1 MSQTVLPNT
10 INYNDQLPTVSP
22 STQNFTQ
29 VLQPI
34 NGSQFG
40 QNQQIYIDIPSRGF
54 IDPQSIYIRY
64 KMNVTCQTA
73 NIAVDTVSVIG
84 CPVYT
89 PFVRVE
95 TYINSQQIDAVQDYN
110 VVAHSWSNL
119 FLGVNEKYG
128 NQFGFGYQDPTTAA
142 TVSMDEL
149 DGRALPAF
157 NVGVTTSYTV
167 SAPLVC
173 TKLTNCEKFIPAFAT
188 GGLRMIFTLDTLA
201 NMFSTTAAILAF
213 INPATTFINNFELVY
228 DMIDFGPEVERS
240 IMAQPSIMIKSNGY
254 ANSSTTVGAA
264 SPAGTITL
272 VYNQRFASI
281 RSAIVLPSG
290 SVVNTKTL
298 NGKFDSVD
306 VTTGGY
312 YQLNVGG
319 VQFPQGGPINFT
331 NNKAGAMSELR
342 KATGNLY
349 DWSKSM
355 SINSVEFGY
364 TDDATSSATQPGKC
378 YVGFDLNK
386 INSASK
392 NMLNGT
398 SSQNSPINLILSIAA
413 ATVAAKNIYLIL
425 NYDCV
430 FIIDPRTKMITLN
443 Q

>member
-1 MSQTVLPNT
+1 MSQTVLPNS
-10 INYNDQLPTVSP
+10 INYNEVLPSLSP
-22 STQNFTQ
+22 QTQNFTQ
-29 VLQPI
+29 VLQPV
-34 NGSQFG
+34 NGSIFG
-40 QNQQIYIDIPSRGF
+40 PNQQIYVDIPSRGF

-64 KMNVTCQTA
+64 KMNITVGANTA
-73 NIAVDTVSVIG
+73 NSAILA
-84 CPVYT
+84 CPVYA
-89 PFVRVE
+89 PFARVE
-95 TYINSQQIDAVQDYN
+95 TYINSQQVDSIQDYN

-128 NQFGFGYQDPTTAA
+128 NQYGFAYRDTTAA
-142 TVSMDEL
+142 ATTLDEL
-149 DGRALPAF
+149 DGRDLVELAT
-157 NVGVTTSYTV
+157 GTTTSFFA

-173 TKLTNCEKFIPAFAT
+173 TKLTSCEKFIPAFAT
-188 GGLRMIFTLDTLA
+188 GGIRLIFTLDTYT
-201 NMFSTTAAILAF
+201 NMFSLALSAATTAA
-213 INPATTFINNFELVY
+213 ATNITNFELVY
-228 DMIDFGPEVERS
+228 DMIDFGPEVEQS
-240 IMAQPSIMIKSNGY
+240 ILSQPSIMIKSNGY
-254 ANSSTTVGAA
+254 ANSAVTVPA
-264 SPAGTITL
+264 SQSGTMTL

-290 SVVNTKTL
+290 SAVNLKTI
-298 NGKFDSVD
+298 NGKFDAVD
-306 VTTGGY
+306 ITTGGSY
-312 YQLNVGG
+312 SLNVGG
-319 VQFPQGGPINFT
+319 VTFPQGGPISFA

-355 SINSVEFGY
+355 AINNIEFNY
-364 TDDATSSATQPGKC
+364 VDNDSTSLNQPGKV

-398 SSQNSPINLILSIAA
+398 SSQNSPINLTLTIA
-413 ATVAAKNIYLIL
+413 TPMGTAAKNVYLIL

>member
-1 MSQTVLPNT
+1 M
-10 INYNDQLPTVSP
+10 
-22 STQNFTQ
+22 
-29 VLQPI
+29 LQPV
-34 NGSQFG
+34 NGSIFG
-40 QNQQIYIDIPSRGF
+40 PNQQIYVDIPSIGF
-54 IDPQSIYIRY
+54 IDPQSIYIRFNN
-64 KMNVTCQTA
+64 KITA
-73 NIAVDTVSVIG
+73 AANQATVILG
-84 CPVYT
+84 CPVYA
-89 PFVRVE
+89 PFSRVE
-95 TYINSQQIDAVQDYN
+95 TYINSQQVDSVQDYN

-128 NQFGFGYQDPTTAA
+128 NQFGFGYDNTTGTMDKQDGRSVAA
-142 TVSMDEL
+142 TV
-149 DGRALPAF
+149 A
-157 NVGVTTSYTV
+157 GVTYTV

-173 TKLTNCEKFIPAFAT
+173 TKLTSCEKFIPAFAT
-188 GGLRMIFTLDTLA
+188 GGIRLIFTLDTAA
-201 NMFSTTAAILAF
+201 NIINTVTNAPTFS
-213 INPATTFINNFELVY
+213 INNFELVY
-228 DMIDFGPEVERS
+228 DMIDFGPEVEQS
-240 IMAQPSIMIKSNGY
+240 ILNQPSIMIKSNGY
-254 ANSSTTVGAA
+254 ANSSVTVPLGTN
-264 SPAGTITL
+264 STITL

-290 SVVNTKTL
+290 SGVNAQQL

-306 VTTGGY
+306 ITTNGY
-312 YQLNVGG
+312 YSLNVGG
-319 VQFPQGGPINFT
+319 VTFPQGGPISFA

-355 SINSVEFGY
+355 AINGVEFGY
-364 TDDATSSATQPGKC
+364 TDNATTTVLEPGKV

-398 SSQNSPINLILSIAA
+398 SSQNSPINLTLSFTA
-413 ATVAAKNIYLIL
+413 ATQTSAKNVYLIL

>member
-1 MSQTVLPNT
+1 MSQTVLPNS
-10 INYNDQLPTVSP
+10 INYNEVLPSLSP

-29 VLQPI
+29 VLQPV
-34 NGSQFG
+34 NGATFG
-40 QNQQIYIDIPSRGF
+40 QNQQIYVDIPSRGF

-64 KMNVTCQTA
+64 KMTIGTTA
-73 NIAVDTVSVIG
+73 DQVAGFYTVLG

-89 PFVRVE
+89 PFSRVE
-95 TYINSQQIDAVQDYN
+95 TYINSQQIESVQDFN
-110 VVAHSWSNL
+110 VVAHRWSNL
-119 FLGVNEKYG
+119 YLGVNEKYG
-128 NQFGFGYQDPTTAA
+128 NQFGFGYLNSVDSA
-142 TVSMDEL
+142 MDKL
-149 DGRALPAF
+149 DGRLMPAIP
-157 NVGVTTSYTV
+157 TATPSSYFV

-173 TKLTNCEKFIPAFAT
+173 TKLTSCEKFIPAFAT
-188 GGLRMIFTLDTLA
+188 GGIRLIFTLDTYA
-201 NMFSTTAAILAF
+201 NMFSTNTAL
-213 INPATTFINNFELVY
+213 NTLTTNITNFEVVY
-228 DMIDFGPEVERS
+228 DLIDFGQEVEQS
-240 IMAQPSIMIKSNGY
+240 ILAQPSIMIKSNGY
-254 ANSSTTVGAA
+254 ANSTVTVPTGQ
-264 SPAGTITL
+264 SGTMTL

-290 SVVNTKTL
+290 SAVTGTYT

-306 VTTGGY
+306 ITTGGANLLGGY
-312 YQLNVGG
+312 YSLNVGG
-319 VQFPQGGPINFT
+319 VTFPQGGPISFV

-355 SINSVEFGY
+355 AINSAEFGY
-364 TDDATSSATQPGKC
+364 TENVQTTLVQPGKC
-378 YVGFDLNK
+378 YIGFDLNK

-398 SSQNSPINLILSIAA
+398 SSQNSPINLILNVVS
-413 ATVAAKNIYLIL
+413 ATGSVKNVYLIL